1 MDKVVVEKEVL
12 VTEGQNGGTG
22 SNAVWAIA
30 FVIIIGLIVG
40 ALYYSGALARLTAPA
55 GQKINVEV
63 SAPAA
68 APAPAAPAAPAN
80 R

>member
-12 VTEGQNGGTG
+12 VGDGRGDSTG
-22 SNAVWAIA
+22 SNAIWAIA
-30 FVIIIGLIVG
+30 FVIIVGLIVG
-40 ALYYSGALARLTAPA
+40 ALYYSGALRRLTTAPA

-63 SAPAA
+63 SQPAAAPPA
-68 APAPAAPAAPAN
+68 APAPAN

>member
-1 MDKVVVEKEVL
+1 MDKIVVEKEVL
-12 VTEGQNGGTG
+12 VSDGRRGEGTG

-30 FVIIIGLIVG
+30 FVVIVGLIVG
-40 ALYYSGALARLTAPA
+40 ALYYSGALRKLTNPQPQ

-63 SAPAA
+63 SQPA
-68 APAPAAPAAPAN
+68 APAPAAPA